1 VAITQSSPRDTTL
14 DTLTE
19 ENIILG
25 SGDGDSGD
33 GDSGDGD
40 FQFETTTIKLES
52 TTKEDTI
59 TKIEEGSGE
68 SETEFRFEEDAIKET
83 EEKGWTSWFLGNDD
97 PSVLYDA
104 QRDFS
109 EWQFNNIN

>member
-83 EEKGWTSWFLGNDD
+83 EEKGWNGWIWGNDD